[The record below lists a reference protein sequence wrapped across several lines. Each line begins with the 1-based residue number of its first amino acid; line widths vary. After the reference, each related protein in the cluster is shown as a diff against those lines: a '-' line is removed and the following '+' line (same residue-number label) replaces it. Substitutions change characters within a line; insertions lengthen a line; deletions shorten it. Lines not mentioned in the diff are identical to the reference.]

1 MAATATLSLLCAAA
15 FVFVMDRY
23 NVLCACL
30 TIASFWLI
38 VTLALISIYVANRRR
53 SAQAAIA
60 AQASRPSLLADPF
73 VIATGVQIVHAIGIK
88 RVAALAA
95 VAGAAMALA
104 SKPGPANDAKREA
117 NLSKRRSSTSLLLW
131 RLLWPLD
138 IKLDDA
144 HERKNEKDN
153 QDCSK
158 SPNWVVAPTS
168 AVRPGG
174 QRTDHEEDEDD
185 KDNET
190 HVRPSSCLRR
200 SRGPSINA
208 VTRDWFRCALGLV
221 RVLASIGVEIGE
233 SPHIFHARRS

>member
-1 MAATATLSLLCAAA
+1 MLERIIGDARRTAATELRLIAIAGAAALGATATLSLLCAAA

-23 NVLCACL
+23 NVLDACL
-30 TIASFWLI
+30 TSGSPRWRRS
-38 VTLALISIYVANRRR
+38 LARRWPLRRNRRR
-53 SAQAAIA
+53 
-60 AQASRPSLLADPF
+60 
-73 VIATGVQIVHAIGIK
+73 T
-88 RVAALAA
+88 
-95 VAGAAMALA
+95 
-104 SKPGPANDAKREA
+104 NDAKREA
-117 NLSKRRSSTSLLLW
+117 NHNKRRSSKSLLW
-131 RLLWPLD
+131 RLLTVD

-190 HVRPSSCLRR
+190 HVRPRAAYAAR
-200 SRGPSINA
+200 AAHPS
-208 VTRDWFRCALGLV
+208 T
-221 RVLASIGVEIGE
+221 
-233 SPHIFHARRS
+233 P

>member
-1 MAATATLSLLCAAA
+1 MLERIIGDARRTAATELRLIAIAGAAALAATATLSLLCAAA

-23 NVLCACL
+23 NVLYACL
-30 TIASFWLI
+30 TVASFWLI
-38 VTLALISIYVANRRR
+38 VTLMLMSIYVASRRR

-60 AQASRPSLLADPF
+60 AQAARPSLLADPF

-95 VAGAAMALA
+95 VAGTAMALA
-104 SKPGPANDAKREA
+104 SKPESHERREA
-117 NLSKRRSSTSLLLW
+117 RRSSKSLLW
-131 RLLWPLD
+131 RLLTVD

-190 HVRPSSCLRR
+190 HVRPRAAYAAR
-200 SRGPSINA
+200 AAHPS
-208 VTRDWFRCALGLV
+208 T
-221 RVLASIGVEIGE
+221 
-233 SPHIFHARRS
+233 P